1 MLTAILIFISSLA
14 VAILLSIAAA
24 KLELS
29 STTHSLWGHQNDK
42 FGLKLRS
49 VSILGKQ
56 RFLRNVETTRISK
69 IIIIVGE
76 CKFK

>member
-49 VSILGKQ
+49 VSIYESGD
-56 RFLRNVETTRISK
+56 F
-69 IIIIVGE
+69 
-76 CKFK
+76 